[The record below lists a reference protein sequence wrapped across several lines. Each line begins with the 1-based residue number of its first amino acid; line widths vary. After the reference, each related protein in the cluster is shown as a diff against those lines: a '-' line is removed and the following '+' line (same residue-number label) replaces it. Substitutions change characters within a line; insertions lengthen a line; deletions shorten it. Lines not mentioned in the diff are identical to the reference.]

1 MRILFLPDADVYN
14 VFAIKYNLNQVLDIA
29 VICTRTSIIGI

>member
-1 MRILFLPDADVYN
+1 MQILFLPNADVYN
-14 VFAIKYNLNQVLDIA
+14 VFAIKYNLNQVLDSI